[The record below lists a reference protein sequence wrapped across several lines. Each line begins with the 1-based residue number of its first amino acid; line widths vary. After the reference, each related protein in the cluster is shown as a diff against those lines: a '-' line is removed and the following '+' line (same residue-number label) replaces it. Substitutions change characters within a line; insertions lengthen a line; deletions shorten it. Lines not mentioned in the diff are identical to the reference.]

1 MLLRWLEKATW
12 TTPDITAPTGGG
24 LLSPQ
29 QAREFLR
36 VLIDESVLLKES
48 NNQTSLSPKFEV
60 PRISFGSRILRVG
73 TEGARLADTD
83 RVKPLTGLVTLSTNL
98 FKGEVPVSDE
108 LFEDNIERDAL
119 ADTIM
124 VMIAEATGRDVEEFA
139 IKSDS
144 ARTAVDGVDFGVLSQ
159 FDGIV
164 KQFQTGL

>member
-12 TTPDITAPTGGG
+12 ATPDITAPTGGG
-24 LLSPQ
+24 LLSNQ

-60 PRISFGSRILRVG
+60 PRISFGARIMQVG
-73 TEGARLADTD
+73 TEGARLSDAN
-83 RVKPLTGLVTLSTNL
+83 RVKPFAGLVTLSTNL

-124 VMIAEATGRDVEEFA
+124 VMIAEAVGRDIEEYS
-139 IKSDS
+139 IKSDT
-144 ARTAVDGVDFGVLSQ
+144 ARTVA
-159 FDGIV
+159 DGIEDRKSV
-164 KQFQTGL
+164 V